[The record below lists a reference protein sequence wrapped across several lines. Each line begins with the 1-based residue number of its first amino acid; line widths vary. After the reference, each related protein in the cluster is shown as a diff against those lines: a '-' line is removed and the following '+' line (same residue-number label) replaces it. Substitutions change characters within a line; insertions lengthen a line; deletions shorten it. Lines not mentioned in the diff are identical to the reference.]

1 MQEQYLIYEEIFMQ
15 YYVQQNKF
23 REINK
28 STIHFLKSIYTQLPI
43 DIEKKLMLL
52 LGINI

>member
-28 STIHFLKSIYTQLPI
+28 STIHFFEKYII
-43 DIEKKLMLL
+43 DIEKQKPTDSV
-52 LGINI
+52 